1 MPSEVRLI
9 VAAKEARLVLT
20 KDGDVIEDELWRF
33 DRQVGGSEAKQM
45 CRVLFDMAF
54 DFVNTTV
61 HGDS

>member
-9 VAAKEARLVLT
+9 VAAKEARLVLA

-54 DFVNTTV
+54 DFMNQTV